1 MLIRK
6 LKEEK
11 GQIFPFIAIATVM
24 LLVIIAFIVSTSVMF
39 LERKALEDAV
49 DAAVLSA
56 AMGAAEEEFR
66 HTLYLDDLYG
76 DYDICDIETWEIYC
90 GGCFDEEGNL
100 LCGGDCV
107 VGIYTLFHITRWNE
121 PREYELHEANYIHVD
136 RNRAYDIAMQYLETN
151 LYASG
156 SNATVENLY
165 LEFEYDDERFLEV
178 TKIMNYLNPIAGSV
192 GQWGSTKFGRRPL
205 PSGPDTGVTNCTCCE
220 QYTVR
225 GTTDNPPNWWFEE
238 FGGNEGFDEYDYWF
252 HEDMK
257 EWTYDSYEPRQI
269 RFPRWVEITA
279 VAEFEVP
286 ILMGSL
292 ALREADLGAHT
303 VTMEVRASAVRELL
317 QVRDP

>member
-6 LKEEK
+6 FKEEN

-76 DYDICDIETWEIYC
+76 DYDICDVETWPI
-90 GGCFDEEGNL
+90 
-100 LCGGDCV
+100 
-107 VGIYTLFHITRWNE
+107 FHITRWNE
-121 PREYELHEANYIHVD
+121 PREYELHKANYIHVD

-192 GQWGSTKFGRRPL
+192 GQWGSTEFGHRPL
-205 PSGPDTGVTNCTCCE
+205 PSGPDTEVTNCTCCE

-225 GTTDNPPNWWFEE
+225 GTTDNPPDWWFEE
-238 FGGNEGFDEYDYWF
+238 FGGSEGFDEYDYWF

-257 EWTYDSYEPRQI
+257 EWTYDSYETRQV